1 MQTGDR
7 NIYDFCTFVCEA
19 EALAAQYP
27 WIELVTIGHSV
38 LGRPIL
44 ALRIGVGAHKVHY
57 NAAFHANE
65 WITTPLLMTFV
76 RQYAEAVAC
85 CEAWYGVDARS
96 VYESNTLWVV
106 PMVNP
111 DGVELVL
118 HGAAS
123 CESVFEQVFH
133 WNGGSCDFNNWKANI
148 RGVDLND
155 QFPAHWEVERERRDV
170 PGPGPRDYTGEA
182 PLTEPEALTMAHF
195 TMEQQFDL
203 VMALHS
209 QGREIYWNY
218 RDYEPAHAEALAQC
232 LAQASGYEA
241 VKLTGSDAGYKDWFI
256 QDFRRPG
263 FTIEVGYG
271 VNPLPIEQFPQIYAD
286 VAPLLLQGLLI
297 QLGTNPFSLRSYNDH

>member
-1 MQTGDR
+1 MRTSDS
-7 NIYDFCTFVCEA
+7 NSYDYCTLVREA
-19 EALAAQYP
+19 EELVAQYP
-27 WIELVTIGHSV
+27 WIELTTIGHSV
-38 LGRPIL
+38 LERPLL

-57 NAAFHANE
+57 NASFHANE

-85 CEAWYGVDARS
+85 GENLYGIDARS
-96 VYESNTLWVV
+96 VYELNTLWVV

-118 HGAAS
+118 HGADS
-123 CESVFEQVFH
+123 CESVYDQIVH
-133 WNGGSCDFNNWKANI
+133 WNGGSHDFNNWKANI

-155 QFPAHWEVERERRDV
+155 QFPAHWDVERERRDV

-182 PLTEPEALTMAHF
+182 PLTEPEAAAIAHF
-195 TMEQQFDL
+195 TQKQQFDL

-218 RDYEPAHAEALAQC
+218 RDFEPDYAESLAQC

-271 VNPLPIEQFPQIYAD
+271 VNPLPIAEFSQIYEE
-286 VAPLLLQGLLI
+286 VAPLLLQGLI
-297 QLGTNPFSLRSYNDH
+297 T